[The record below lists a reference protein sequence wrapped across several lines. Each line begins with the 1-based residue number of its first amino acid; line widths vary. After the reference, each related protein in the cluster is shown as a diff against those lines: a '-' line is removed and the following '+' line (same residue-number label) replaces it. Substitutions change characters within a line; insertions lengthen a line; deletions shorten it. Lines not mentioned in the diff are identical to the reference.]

1 MRIDWGLAIESLPI
15 LLQGAK
21 ITIEFTVVSVFFGAI
36 LGLFFALGRMS
47 RNFIIKKLCGAYIDF
62 FRGTP
67 LLVQILIIYVGVPQL
82 FGFSM
87 PDNYQYLAG
96 FTALSLNCGAYT
108 AEIFRSGI
116 QSIDLGQSE
125 AARSLGMSHYQS
137 MRYIILPQAIKVVVP
152 PLGNEFIAMLKD
164 SSLLAFI
171 AIEDLLYS
179 GKIIV
184 GRTFQSMPV
193 YLMVAFIYLCMTMV
207 LSMLVNYTEKRLGK
221 SD

>member
-1 MRIDWGLAIESLPI
+1 MTIDWGLAIESFPI
-15 LLQGAK
+15 LLDGAK
-21 ITIEFTVVSVFFGAI
+21 ITLQFTVVSVFFGSI

-47 RNFIIKKLCGAYIDF
+47 SNWLVRKLSGAYIDF

-67 LLVQILIIYVGVPQL
+67 MLVQILIIYIGMPQL

-87 PDNYQYLAG
+87 PDNYQYIAG
-96 FTALSLNCGAYT
+96 YTALSLNCGAYT

-116 QSIDLGQSE
+116 QSIDPGQSE
-125 AARSLGMSHYQS
+125 AARSLGMSHAQS
-137 MRYIILPQAIKVVVP
+137 MRYIILPQAFKVVVP
-152 PLGNEFIAMLKD
+152 PLGNEVIAMLKD

-184 GRTFQSMPV
+184 GRTFQPMPV
-193 YLMVAFIYLCMTMV
+193 YLMVALMYLVMTML

>member
-1 MRIDWGLAIESLPI
+1 
-15 LLQGAK
+15 
-21 ITIEFTVVSVFFGAI
+21 
-36 LGLFFALGRMS
+36 MS
-47 RNFIIKKLCGAYIDF
+47 KNKIIKYICAAYIDF

-67 LLVQILIIYVGVPQL
+67 LLVQILIIYIGVPQL

-87 PDNYQYLAG
+87 PDNYQYIAG
-96 FTALSLNCGAYT
+96 FVALSLNCGAYT

-116 QSIDLGQSE
+116 QSIDPGQTE
-125 AARSLGMSHYQS
+125 AARSLGMSHYQC
-137 MRYIILPQAIKVVVP
+137 MRYIVLPQAFKVVVP

-179 GKIIV
+179 GKIVV
-184 GRTFQSMPV
+184 GRTFQPMPI
-193 YLMVAFIYLCMTMV
+193 YLTVALMYLCMTMV

>member
-1 MRIDWGLAIESLPI
+1 MVINWGLAVEAFPI

-21 ITIEFTVVSVFFGAI
+21 ITVEFTVVSVFFGAI

-47 RNFIIKKLCGAYIDF
+47 RNKIVKYTCAAYIDF

-67 LLVQILIIYVGVPQL
+67 LLVQILIIYIGVPQL
-82 FGFSM
+82 FRFSM

-96 FTALSLNCGAYT
+96 IIALSLNCAAYT

-116 QSIDLGQSE
+116 QSIDPGQTE

-137 MRYIILPQAIKVVVP
+137 MRYIVLPQAFKVVVP
-152 PLGNEFIAMLKD
+152 PLGNELIAMLKD

-184 GRTFQSMPV
+184 GRTFQPMPI
-193 YLMVAFIYLCMTMV
+193 YLTVAVIYLCMTMV